1 MTILTRDAA
10 LRKLQ
15 RMAYEIAERN
25 FGEKEIILAGIR
37 ENGLIIAR
45 ILADFLKPLTNAEI
59 KIIEIAINKKNPMQ
73 VSIVTEKKP
82 VLLDDKV
89 VIITDDVS
97 NSGKTLM
104 YALRPFLEYY
114 PAKVQVLV
122 LVERSH
128 KRFPISPDFTGLS
141 IATALSE
148 KIVVETDNSD
158 ISGARLEG
166 LKEN

>member
-15 RMAYEIAERN
+15 RMAYEIVERN
-25 FGEKEIILAGIR
+25 FGDSEIILAGIR

-45 ILADFLKPLTNAEI
+45 ILADFLQPLTSATI
-59 KIIEIAINKKNPMQ
+59 KIIEIAIDKKNPMQ

-82 VLLDDKV
+82 VSLDDKV
-89 VIITDDVS
+89 VILVDDVS

-114 PAKVQVLV
+114 PAKVQMLV

-128 KRFPISPDFTGLS
+128 KRFPITPDFTGLS

-148 KIVVETDNSD
+148 RIVVETEGSS
-158 ISGARLEG
+158 IAGARLEA
-166 LKEN
+166 